1 VPSRAAIMADW
12 VPAEDDPPPGP
23 TGSDRDG
30 AYLFFGCRP
39 WRAEYEGQRPGQPP
53 APTNNSAHDPTT
65 CEVCRAALTDPRIT
79 CAGCLSSGQ
88 DPHLNAQ
95 LVRDVAAAEEKAR
108 RLAEQRAAEIGHN
121 YAQRKFKR
129 DRESPPAA

>member
-39 WRAEYEGQRPGQPP
+39 WRAEYEGQRPGLI
-53 APTNNSAHDPTT
+53 PTPRNNSAHDPET
-65 CEVCRAALTDPRIT
+65 CTVCGAALTDPRVT
-79 CAGCLSSGQ
+79 CMGCMAAGI
-88 DPHLNAQ
+88 DAKLNAEI
-95 LVRDVAAAEEKAR
+95 VRDKVMAEEKAR
-108 RLAEQRAAEIGHN
+108 REAAKKAAQQGEN
-121 YAQRKFKR
+121 FAQRKHGP
-129 DRESPPAA
+129 EPSPAA